1 MSATLAQLQER
12 KDQLLL
18 RMESLQKRVTH
29 GDKSVEY
36 DLSLAW
42 QALQNL
48 NREIG
53 RVEGNRPVRHLRVS
67 SAKDL

>member
-1 MSATLAQLQER
+1 MSSLAQLQER

-18 RMESLQKRVTH
+18 RMESMQKRVTH

-36 DLSLAW
+36 DLSVAA

-67 SAKDL
+67 SVKDL